1 MPIWVMGGANTMLGT
16 EGDVLKGVDVGDV
29 QSSHGLE
36 NGGVPIRMV
45 QTELGELV
53 GRVGVAV

>member
-1 MPIWVMGGANTMLGT
+1 MGGANTMLGT